1 MDDLSET
8 GRTQS
13 VSDSSRHPALRDRE
27 TCAVALGAA
36 RGQHGILVQ
45 GRICDRMKTTL
56 YRIVTL
62 ALLVLA
68 LGVLLDVRAKVL
80 YPVCAECGESLTIE
94 SDGGK

>member
-1 MDDLSET
+1 
-8 GRTQS
+8 
-13 VSDSSRHPALRDRE
+13 
-27 TCAVALGAA
+27 
-36 RGQHGILVQ
+36 
-45 GRICDRMKTTL
+45 MKTTL